1 MPKTTKKSRLKTV
14 RRPSSRRDNE
24 RQTPELAIFGAPP
37 AFVEQLHVG
46 RPNVGNRGRFVRRMN
61 DILDRRWFTNR
72 GDYVIEL
79 ERRIAKF
86 VGVRN
91 CILVA
96 NGTIGLELL
105 IRALDLRGEVIVPAF
120 TFVATA
126 HALQWQEITPV
137 FADIDPQT
145 HCLDPRSV
153 EAAITPRTTGIIG
166 VHLWGRPCAV
176 DELAAIATRHK
187 LKLMYDAA
195 HAFGCSYGKRRLGS
209 FGEAEVFS
217 FHATKVMHTFE
228 GGAIVTNNDRLAEKL
243 RLMQNFGFRGY
254 DRVEYLGINGKMSE
268 ISAAMGLTSLEDL
281 DKVVARNRANCRD
294 YAKHLAGLPGIRF
307 FPYGSRDRS
316 NYQYMV
322 ALVGEGAALTR
333 DELVEVLHA
342 ENVMARRYFYPG
354 VHRMEPY
361 RSVAPDAYRSL
372 PHTEQVCREVL
383 VLPTGPSVT
392 GNHIARICAVLR
404 AALANASSVRARLAQ
419 QRPSQ
424 H

>member
-1 MPKTTKKSRLKTV
+1 MTRKRAPLP
-14 RRPSSRRDNE
+14 RRPRGS
-24 RQTPELAIFGAPP
+24 PALPALAIFGAVP
-37 AFVEQLHVG
+37 AFAEQVHVG
-46 RPNVGNRGRFVRRMN
+46 RPNIGHRGRFLARLN

-79 ERRIAKF
+79 EQRIARLT
-86 VGVRN
+86 GVRN
-91 CILVA
+91 CILVT

-137 FADIDPQT
+137 FADIDAKT

-176 DELAAIATRHK
+176 DELTALAARHK
-187 LKLMYDAA
+187 LKLMFDAA
-195 HAFGCSYGKRRLGS
+195 HAFGCTQGARMIGS

-217 FHATKVMHTFE
+217 FHATKIMHTFE
-228 GGAIVTNNDRLAEKL
+228 GGAIVTNNDELAEKL

-254 DRVEYLGINGKMSE
+254 DNVVYLGINGKMSE
-268 ISAAMGLTSLEDL
+268 VSAAMGLTNLESLE
-281 DKVVARNRANCRD
+281 KIVARNLANYRD
-294 YAKHLAGLPGIRF
+294 YARHLAGLPGVSL
-307 FPYGSRDRS
+307 FPYDRRNRS
-316 NYQYMV
+316 NYQYVV
-322 ALVGEGAALTR
+322 ALVDRDGPLTR
-333 DELVEVLHA
+333 DELVAVLHA
-342 ENVMARRYFYPG
+342 ENIMARRYFYPG

-361 RSVAPDAYRSL
+361 RSVAPDACRLL
-372 PHTEQVCREVL
+372 PRTEEVCREVL

-392 GNHIARICAVLR
+392 GKHVARICAVIRSALAH
-404 AALANASSVRARLAQ
+404 AALVRQRLA
-419 QRPSQ
+419 P
-424 H
+424 